1 MGEPA
6 MTRLA
11 RLRARLNRL
20 RERRRA
26 VRLGIGYLG
35 IALAIVWAFLAVF
48 LADWLLAYLGGPR
61 WEMNRPQRV
70 IVFVVAAGVVLWAI
84 RRYSASW
91 FGHRESLVDM
101 ALLVQRQQ
109 HIDSDLVAAIQFESP
124 DASRWGSVAMEQAV
138 IERVADVGAKLRPAV
153 GLPTGKLKWRAAA
166 LALTAGLIALAIWQ
180 FPDHARVFANRL
192 LLGSM
197 HYPTRTSIASLAINQ
212 QPVDLAAWGP
222 QQVKSHYG
230 KPVRFEVVCAGDLP
244 AEGEARV
251 KSGTGG
257 LETSV
262 TLGPGEKDGVYVG
275 ELSRLVDAAECQV
288 YLGDAWTEPVRLT
301 VVPPASVDVELEI
314 TAPSYSSG
322 APSAPEKIS
331 GLRQHSVMEG
341 SRIVIRAIADKSLH
355 DATLSVED
363 KQFPLARQGEQAAE
377 GGTEVWVLDPK
388 GTPLAAVAEPVR
400 YALQVTDVDGLQLDK
415 PIEGLIRIKTDHPPQ
430 VYGSAVTQ
438 VVLPKARPTI
448 RVAASDDYGL
458 SEVAIVAEVI
468 RGENE
473 PAGKSKTVI
482 YTPAK
487 DEAPRKGFQDSVR
500 FSLDPL
506 KANVGDQVKITL
518 RAVDYR
524 GSAQAGRTTLSE
536 PLVFQVTDERGIIA
550 AITAADPESARQL
563 QDMINQ
569 QIGVG
574 DER

>member
-1 MGEPA
+1 
-6 MTRLA
+6 
-11 RLRARLNRL
+11 
-20 RERRRA
+20 
-26 VRLGIGYLG
+26 
-35 IALAIVWAFLAVF
+35 
-48 LADWLLAYLGGPR
+48 
-61 WEMNRPQRV
+61 
-70 IVFVVAAGVVLWAI
+70 
-84 RRYSASW
+84 
-91 FGHRESLVDM
+91 
-101 ALLVQRQQ
+101 
-109 HIDSDLVAAIQFESP
+109 
-124 DASRWGSVAMEQAV
+124 
-138 IERVADVGAKLRPAV
+138 
-153 GLPTGKLKWRAAA
+153 
-166 LALTAGLIALAIWQ
+166 
-180 FPDHARVFANRL
+180 
-192 LLGSM
+192 
-197 HYPTRTSIASLAINQ
+197 
-212 QPVDLAAWGP
+212 
-222 QQVKSHYG
+222 
-230 KPVRFEVVCAGDLP
+230 
-244 AEGEARV
+244 
-251 KSGTGG
+251 
-257 LETSV
+257 
-262 TLGPGEKDGVYVG
+262 
-275 ELSRLVDAAECQV
+275 
-288 YLGDAWTEPVRLT
+288 
-301 VVPPASVDVELEI
+301 
-314 TAPSYSSG
+314 
-322 APSAPEKIS
+322 
-331 GLRQHSVMEG
+331 MEG